1 MIKTPYIFWRGRYS
15 PLTEIEVFNDDK
27 SIRTLAY
34 IDTGATYCIAPF
46 ETIEKIGYE
55 PANSKEIIPINTAS
69 GLIHAPL
76 VRIKSLNVLG
86 KVVENVEILC
96 HNIPNVSRIEGLLG
110 LNYLKHFKLTID
122 FPKGTLALE

>member
-1 MIKTPYIFWRGRYS
+1 MP
-15 PLTEIEVFNDDK
+15 EINFNRDCTGIILDGVLDGPNNK
-27 SIRTLAY
+27 RRIQMAL
-34 IDTGATYCIAPF
+34 DTGATYCIAPF

-86 KVVENVEILC
+86 EVVENIEILC

-122 FPKGTLALE
+122 FKKGILELE